1 VDYGVC
7 STHSNEARVV
17 YDISRDDVIDEVR
30 QEIAATRP
38 TYEPGEWVPPTGDTT
53 AYGSRALQ
61 GIVEK
66 FYADASDG
74 YKNVPLRAAA
84 FTAGTLVGA
93 GEIASHGG
101 DLVGEGILRLI
112 GQRAGLRVVRV
123 GRDATEHERREVARA
138 AGIHAQIR
146 G

>member
-1 VDYGVC
+1 MRCCVPGCEADAVDYGVC

-93 GEIASHGG
+93 GEIAH
-101 DLVGEGILRLI
+101 
-112 GQRAGLRVVRV
+112 
-123 GRDATEHERREVARA
+123 RDAEQVLINAGEHVGHHPSDASA
-138 AGIHAQIR
+138 
-146 G
+146 